1 MSAAGGRIDKQVYRF
16 GPFRLDPEKQTLLR
30 DGEPVALA
38 PKAFQLLL
46 TLVRHGTEIVSK
58 DELMSS
64 VWPDTFVEETNLTRN
79 IFALRKALG
88 ESEQN
93 RYIVTVQGRGYR
105 FAEDVRLLPET
116 ELSIIAASH
125 SKVQV
130 EVKETTP
137 WARIS
142 IATVILL
149 VVAAVAVWFLMR
161 HRPALTGRDTVVLA
175 DFANSTGDPVFDGTL
190 RQGMEVQ
197 LEQSPFLSLVP
208 EQRVRRSLAQ
218 MGRPVDVP
226 LAGETAREVCERT
239 GAVAMIEG
247 SIAMLGSEY
256 VLGLRTKNCR
266 TTGVL
271 DEEQEQAPRKE
282 DVLKALSAMATR
294 FRARIGESLA
304 SVEKYSTPLAEAT
317 TPSLEALKAYSAG
330 WQIHA
335 GHGASAA
342 LPFLRRATEIDPQF
356 AVAHAWLGRLYAD
369 LDQSGLAAANIARA
383 WQLRDRVSDRERFFI
398 DVLYEALV
406 TGNMEAAQQTAEAW
420 ARAYPREASP
430 HHVLAGMVNKRAG
443 RYETALLEAQK
454 SIKLDPDFWVGYY
467 SLGVLNTN
475 LGRLQEGEGALRA
488 AAARSLDADEFIM
501 LAYDIAFLKSNRSG
515 MDREAILARA
525 RPGGENW
532 MSAREAFVAAYSG
545 HLRDARSISHRAVF
559 QAQQAGQPERASL
572 WAAGAAV
579 REALFGNKEAAAEW
593 AASALQ
599 LSHTREVEYG
609 AALAFA
615 MSGDSPRAQAL
626 AAEMEKGF
634 PEDSSVRFS
643 YVPTIRAVLALNQ
656 AEPQRAVELLQVAA
670 PHELGIPLSAVSG
683 LFGAFYPI
691 YVRGQAYLAAHKA
704 TEAASEF
711 RKILDHPGIV
721 VSDPIAALSHL
732 QMGRAYALTGDSA
745 KARSAYQDFFTL
757 WKDADPDIPVL
768 KQGESEYAKLQ

>member
-1 MSAAGGRIDKQVYRF
+1 MSAAGGRADKQVYGF
-16 GPFRLDPEKQTLLR
+16 GPFLLDPEKQTLLR
-30 DGEPVALA
+30 EGELIALA

-46 TLVRHGTEIVSK
+46 TLVRHGTETVSK
-58 DELMSS
+58 DQLMKS

-79 IFALRKALG
+79 VFALRKALG

-93 RYIVTVQGRGYR
+93 RYIVTVPGRGYR
-105 FAEDVRLLPET
+105 FAEGVRLLPDAEV
-116 ELSIIAASH
+116 SIVAASH
-125 SKVQV
+125 SKVKV

-142 IATVILL
+142 IAAVILL
-149 VVAAVAVWFLMR
+149 AVAAAGVSLLIRRSA
-161 HRPALTGRDTVVLA
+161 ALTGKDTVVLA

-208 EQRVRRSLAQ
+208 EQRVRRTLAQ
-218 MGRPVDVP
+218 MGKPVDAL
-226 LAGETAREVCERT
+226 LAGEAAREVCERT
-239 GAVAMIEG
+239 GAAATIEG
-247 SIAMLGSEY
+247 SITMVGSEY
-256 VLGLRTKNCR
+256 VLGLRAKNCR

-271 DEEQEQAPRKE
+271 DAEQEQAHRKE
-282 DVLKALSAMATR
+282 EVLKALSAMAAR
-294 FRARIGESLA
+294 LRARIGESLA

-330 WQIHA
+330 RQIHA
-335 GHGASAA
+335 LHGAAAA

-356 AVAHAWLGRLYAD
+356 AVAHTWLGRLYAD
-369 LDQSGLAAANIARA
+369 LDQSGLAAASIARA
-383 WQLRDRVSDRERFFI
+383 WQLRDRVSDHERSFI
-398 DVLYEALV
+398 DVNYESLV

-430 HHVLAGMVNKRAG
+430 HHLLAGLPNKRAG
-443 RYETALLEAQK
+443 RYETALLHARR
-454 SIKLDPDFWVGYY
+454 SIEMEPDFWVGYY
-467 SLGVLNTN
+467 SLGVLNTY
-475 LGRLQEGEGALRA
+475 LGRLEKGESALRA
-488 AAARSLDADEFIM
+488 AAARGLDADEFIM
-501 LAYDIAFLKSNRSG
+501 LAYDIAFLKGDRAG
-515 MDREAILARA
+515 MQREAIRARA

-532 MSAREAFVAAYSG
+532 MSARDAFAAAYSG
-545 HLRDARSISHRAVF
+545 HLRDARDISHRAVF

-599 LSHTREVEYG
+599 LSHTREVAYG

-615 MSGDSPRAQAL
+615 MSGDSPQAL
-626 AAEMEKGF
+626 ADEMERGF

-643 YVPTIRAVLALNQ
+643 YAPTVRAVLALNQ
-656 AEPQRAVELLQVAA
+656 AEPQHAVELLQIAA
-670 PHELGIPLSAVSG
+670 PHELGIPPSAVSG
-683 LFGAFYPI
+683 LFGALYPV
-691 YVRGQAYLAAHKA
+691 YVRGQAYLAANKA

-711 RKILDHPGIV
+711 RKILDHPAIV

-732 QMGRAYALTGDSA
+732 QLGRAYALTGDKA
-745 KARSAYQDFFTL
+745 KARSAYQDLLTL
-757 WKDADPDIPVL
+757 WKDADQDIPVR
-768 KQGESEYAKLQ
+768 KQAESEFGKLQ